1 MSTDTGSSEVNDN
14 KQESKEDVAA
24 GENDTE
30 GPTSPTQTKS
40 KVNVLLKAA
49 GDAPILKKKK
59 YTLERNKRIA
69 YISTFLSKLIKLES
83 GESIFLYVNQ
93 SFAPALDS
101 EVGSV
106 FDCFGSDGKLVL
118 HYCKSQA
125 WG

>member
-1 MSTDTGSSEVNDN
+1 MYFIS
-14 KQESKEDVAA
+14 
-24 GENDTE
+24 
-30 GPTSPTQTKS
+30 
-40 KVNVLLKAA
+40 VNVLLKAA